1 MSDVVLFLVLSF
13 SDCVFLTAAVH
24 QCLNSLIC
32 SQSLCLVDY
41 IVN

>member
-1 MSDVVLFLVLSF
+1 MSVVVLFLVLSF
-13 SDCVFLTAAVH
+13 SDCVGH

-41 IVN
+41 IVI